1 VRDVRALV
9 TGATGFVGPYLVE
22 HLADAGDDVVGVDLP
37 LDVTDAEAMHRILL
51 EAKPE
56 VVYHLAAL
64 SHVGESWNAPSE
76 VFRVNTIG
84 TLNVLLA
91 ARSSGVDRVLVV
103 GSAEQYGRVEPGD
116 MPIDEDQP
124 LRPITPYGASK
135 AAAEM
140 AASHAHLGRGLPVLC
155 ARAFN
160 HIGPGQ
166 SPGLVVSAIAQQVA
180 VNERTGADVVL
191 AGDLTP
197 TRDFTDVRDVVR
209 AYRLLVERGQPGE
222 VYNVCSGRAVAIR
235 EVAEKLL
242 ALADRPMRIET
253 DPARLRP
260 VEVPAHWGD
269 NTKLRSTTG
278 WLPTI
283 PLERSMADVLAWWRT
298 RTEPAA
304 ADTDPAA
311 AAAAADLD
319 PATAAEH
326 PRAGS

>member
-1 VRDVRALV
+1 MRALV

-22 HLADAGDDVVGVDLP
+22 HLADAQDDVVGVDLE
-37 LDVTDAEAMHRILL
+37 LEITDAEAVHTALL
-51 EAKPE
+51 DIKPD

-64 SHVGESWNAPSE
+64 SHVGDSWDAPAE
-76 VFRVNTIG
+76 FFRVNTMG

-91 ARSSGVDRVLVV
+91 ARSSGVERVLVI

-140 AASHAHLGRGLPVLC
+140 AASHVHLGRGLPVVC

-166 SPGLVVSAIAQQVA
+166 SAGLVVSAIANQVA
-180 VNERTGADVVL
+180 LNERAGGDVVL
-191 AGDLTP
+191 TGDLTP

-209 AYRLLVERGQPGE
+209 AYRLLVEHGVAGE
-222 VYNVCSGRAVAIR
+222 AYNVCSGRAVSIR
-235 EVAEKLL
+235 EVADKLL
-242 ALADRPMRIET
+242 ALANRPMRIET

-269 NTKLRSTTG
+269 NTKLRTATG
-278 WLPTI
+278 WMPTI
-283 PLERSMADVLAWWRT
+283 PLERSMADVLAWWRSK
-298 RTEPAA
+298 TEEPGGPGE
-304 ADTDPAA
+304 D
-311 AAAAADLD
+311 
-319 PATAAEH
+319 
-326 PRAGS
+326 RAF

>member
-1 VRDVRALV
+1 MRALV
-9 TGATGFVGPYLVE
+9 TGATGFVGPYLTE
-22 HLADAGDDVVGVDLP
+22 HLADAGDDVVGLDLEI
-37 LDVTDAEAMHRILL
+37 DVTDAESIHRALL
-51 EAKPE
+51 DIKPQ

-64 SHVGESWNAPSE
+64 SHVGESWNAPGQ
-76 VFRVNTIG
+76 VFQVNTMG

-91 ARSSGVDRVLVV
+91 SGSAGVERVLVV
-103 GSAEQYGRVEPGD
+103 GSAEQYGQVEPGD

-124 LRPITPYGASK
+124 MRPITPYGASK

-140 AASHAHLGRGLPVLC
+140 AASHAFLGRGLPVLC

-166 SPGLVVSAIAQQVA
+166 SPGMVVSAIAEQVA
-180 VNERTGADVVL
+180 RNERSGDDVVL
-191 AGDLTP
+191 TGDLTP

-209 AYRLLVERGQPGE
+209 AYRLLVELGEPGE

-242 ALADRPMRIET
+242 ALADRPMRLET

-269 NTKLRSTTG
+269 NTKLRTATG

-283 PLERSMADVLAWWRT
+283 PLERSMADVLAWWRA
-298 RTEPAA
+298 RTELEPV
-304 ADTDPAA
+304 
-311 AAAAADLD
+311 
-319 PATAAEH
+319 AEH
-326 PRAGS
+326 TS

>member
-1 VRDVRALV
+1 VRALV
-9 TGATGFVGPYLVE
+9 TGATGFVGPYLTE
-22 HLADAGDDVVGVDLP
+22 HLADAGDDVVGLDVEI
-37 LDVTDAEAMHRILL
+37 DVTDAESIHRALL
-51 EAKPE
+51 EIKPQ

-64 SHVGESWNAPSE
+64 SHVGESWNAPGQ
-76 VFRVNTIG
+76 VFEVNTMG

-91 ARSSGVDRVLVV
+91 SGSAGVERVLVV
-103 GSAEQYGRVEPGD
+103 GSAEQYGQVEPGD

-124 LRPITPYGASK
+124 MRPITPYGASK

-140 AASHAHLGRGLPVLC
+140 AASHAYLGRGLPVLC

-166 SPGLVVSAIAQQVA
+166 SPGMVVSAIAEQVA
-180 VNERTGADVVL
+180 RNERSGDDVVL
-191 AGDLTP
+191 TGDLTP

-209 AYRLLVERGQPGE
+209 AYRLLVEVGEPGE

-253 DPARLRP
+253 DPSRLRP

-269 NTKLRSTTG
+269 NTKLRTATG

-283 PLERSMADVLAWWRT
+283 PLERSMADVLAWWRD
-298 RTEPAA
+298 RTEVEP
-304 ADTDPAA
+304 
-311 AAAAADLD
+311 L
-319 PATAAEH
+319 AE
-326 PRAGS
+326 PSS

>member
-1 VRDVRALV
+1 VRALV
-9 TGATGFVGPYLVE
+9 TGATGFVGPYLVS
-22 HLADAGDDVVGVDLP
+22 HLADAGDDVVGTDVE
-37 LDVTDAEAMHRILL
+37 LDITDADAIHGALL
-51 EAKPE
+51 DIKPE

-64 SHVGESWNAPSE
+64 SHVGESWNAPGE
-76 VFRVNTIG
+76 VFRVNTMG
-84 TLNVLLA
+84 SLNVLLA
-91 ARSSGVDRVLVV
+91 ARSAGVERVLMI
-103 GSAEQYGRVEPGD
+103 GSAEQYGVVGPGD

-124 LRPITPYGASK
+124 MRPITPYGASK

-140 AASHAHLGRGLPVLC
+140 AASHVHLGRGLPVVC

-166 SPGLVVSAIAQQVA
+166 SAGLVVSAIAQQVA
-180 VNERTGADVVL
+180 VNERTGSDVVL

-209 AYRLLVERGQPGE
+209 AYRLLVEHGLPGE
-222 VYNVCSGRAVAIR
+222 AYNVCSGRAVAIR

-242 ALADRPMRIET
+242 ALASRPMRIET

-269 NTKLRSTTG
+269 NTKLRTATG

-283 PLERSMADVLAWWRT
+283 PLERSMADVLAWWRSK
-298 RTEPAA
+298 TEMEPV
-304 ADTDPAA
+304 T
-311 AAAAADLD
+311 
-319 PATAAEH
+319 
-326 PRAGS
+326 